1 MEKERII
8 KLSELPQ
15 GTNCIV
21 KNVNGDAAIRL
32 RLMDL
37 GFVENE
43 PVMVI
48 KNAPLMDP
56 VEYQVMDSHISLRR
70 NEAEKIDVLVTD
82 ETPESPLNVINKKID
97 FESFELR
104 TCPDTE
110 KCGNE
115 KNAGKKTI
123 NVALVGNPNSGK
135 TSLFN
140 HATGLRE
147 KVGNYSGVTV
157 DAKVGTFNHGEYT
170 LNLVDLP
177 GTYSI
182 TEYTPEELYVREY
195 ITRQNPDIVL
205 NIVDASNLER
215 NLYLTTQLIDMNVRM
230 VMALNMFDEF
240 EASGNKLDYQTL
252 GRLFGVPMVPTV

>member
-32 RLMDL
+32 RLMEL

-82 ETPESPLNVINKKID
+82 DTPESPLNVINKKID

-110 KCGNE
+110 KCCNE

-123 NVALVGNPNSGK
+123 NVALVGNPNCGK

-157 DAKVGTFNHGEYT
+157 DAKVGTFNFNGYSIR
-170 LNLVDLP
+170 LVDLP
-177 GTYSI
+177 GTYS
-182 TEYTPEELYVREY
+182 
-195 ITRQNPDIVL
+195 
-205 NIVDASNLER
+205 
-215 NLYLTTQLIDMNVRM
+215 LTYCF
-230 VMALNMFDEF
+230 A
-240 EASGNKLDYQTL
+240 
-252 GRLFGVPMVPTV
+252 

>member
-32 RLMDL
+32 RLMEL

-104 TCPDTE
+104 AFT
-110 KCGNE
+110 N
-115 KNAGKKTI
+115 GKFCCSKDLI
-123 NVALVGNPNSGK
+123 NVSIILYGNSLQYVYSHNS
-135 TSLFN
+135 FP
-140 HATGLRE
+140 
-147 KVGNYSGVTV
+147 V
-157 DAKVGTFNHGEYT
+157 
-170 LNLVDLP
+170 
-177 GTYSI
+177 
-182 TEYTPEELYVREY
+182 
-195 ITRQNPDIVL
+195 
-205 NIVDASNLER
+205 
-215 NLYLTTQLIDMNVRM
+215 
-230 VMALNMFDEF
+230 
-240 EASGNKLDYQTL
+240 
-252 GRLFGVPMVPTV
+252 